1 MEKKIKL
8 IMSKVFKISLDSIKE
23 DSSPDNIE
31 SWDSLNHMNL
41 IVVLEEEFDF
51 QFTDSEI
58 IELVNFSLIKAVIK
72 EKLT

>member
-1 MEKKIKL
+1 
-8 IMSKVFKISLDSIKE
+8 MSKVFKISLDSINE